1 MAAVVA
7 LAVGGLVL
15 ARDGDDT
22 DMTSSSST
30 TTAPPAGSASA
41 AGKPCVGV
49 SDELPP
55 GAPAVPVRKGAPP
68 EELVIEDLQLGE
80 GPPVA
85 ATATIS
91 VNYIG
96 VACSTGKIFDSSYSR
111 NQPATFPLN
120 GVIQGWQA
128 GIPGM
133 KVGGRR
139 LLGIPPEQA
148 YGAAGR
154 PPDILGDETLWFVVE
169 VVGIDSA

>member
-1 MAAVVA
+1 MAALVA
-7 LAVGGLVL
+7 LAIAALVL
-15 ARDGDDT
+15 TRGGDDAGV
-22 DMTSSSST
+22 TSPAST
-30 TTAPPAGSASA
+30 TTLAPAENASA
-41 AGKPCVGV
+41 AGKPCVGT
-49 SDELPP
+49 SGDLPP
-55 GAPAVPVRKGAPP
+55 GAPAVPVRKGPPP
-68 EELVIEDLQLGE
+68 EELVIEDLKLGD
-80 GPPVA
+80 GPPVSA
-85 ATATIS
+85 NATVS

-133 KVGGRR
+133 KVGGQR

-154 PPDILGDETLWFVVE
+154 PPDILADETLWFVVE